1 MNEGRAA
8 ALRRRVVRKNK
19 LAVVLDR
26 TALCRQ
32 RRETIAQPRPPL
44 HALNDAR
51 LQFASVE
58 EAVIVADGRR
68 FDAAEQHRRVNFD
81 SRIAGSLL
89 TDNALEPVV
98 LDQVLSKHRAGGVAR
113 PAATGAPG
121 MFAAGHAPARTS
133 LGSGTRVTG

>member
-68 FDAAEQHRRVNFD
+68 FDAAEQHRRVKFH

-89 TDNALEPVV
+89 RSEERRVGKECGIP
-98 LDQVLSKHRAGGVAR
+98 SRFR
-113 PAATGAPG
+113 W
-121 MFAAGHAPARTS
+121 
-133 LGSGTRVTG
+133 TRFQYKKNM